1 MKIRFLGLALVAV
14 AAATICPAA
23 ASSHS
28 MITGQW
34 TVRRDSGSPGK
45 VRVDLSS
52 DSADGEHDHSHSSL
66 DVDLAQVGLAAADLD
81 SAGKHV
87 TFTFSREAGSFACD
101 GWAANGHASGNF
113 TFTPSDAFQNGL
125 RARGYSGIDAQQQ
138 FTAATLDITL
148 GYIDGIAAAGFAHVP
163 FHSLVAFR
171 ALGVTGP
178 SISALRSAFGG
189 GEMTAE
195 QVTSM
200 AALRVTPAFVSDMR
214 SLGVADLTPRRAVEL
229 KALGVDRAYVDGMAK
244 AGYPKLTTNELVQM
258 KALGIDQTYVRHL
271 ADHGFHN
278 LTVSQLVRMKA
289 VGI

>member
-1 MKIRFLGLALVAV
+1 MKTHFLSFALVAF
-14 AAATICPAA
+14 AATLACPAP

-28 MITGQW
+28 TINGEW
-34 TVRRDSGSPGK
+34 TVNRDSVSPGK
-45 VRVDLSS
+45 VRIDFSS

-66 DVDLAQVGLAAADLD
+66 DVDLAQLGLPAADLD

-101 GWAANGHASGNF
+101 GWAGSGHASGNF
-113 TFTPSDAFQNGL
+113 TFNPSDAFQNGL
-125 RARGYSGIDAQQQ
+125 RTRGYSGVDTQQQ
-138 FTAATLDITL
+138 FTAAMLDITL
-148 GYIDGIAAAGFAHVP
+148 GYIDGIAAAGFPHVP

-178 SISALRSAFGG
+178 SISALRSAFGD
-189 GEMTAE
+189 GEMSSE

-214 SLGVADLTPRRAVEL
+214 SLGVTDLTPRRAVEL

-258 KALGIDQTYVRHL
+258 KALGIDQAYVRRL
-271 ADHGFHN
+271 SDHGFHN
-278 LTVSQLVRMKA
+278 LSVSQLVRMKA